1 MLSQTV
7 SAKTRKIKEAA
18 EALYAVGPDW
28 ITFYKEVC
36 GLDGVIRQH
45 YPTLKDLEEFERTE
59 VYQQIQY
66 MLTQLRQLRPIRSDS
81 EEEETEAETAK
92 EEEPTKVI
100 TVRIPKSLHEAL
112 RNEAYEHH
120 TSMNKLCISKL
131 LQIVDQERVPRVS

>member
-1 MLSQTV
+1 MLSQAINV
-7 SAKTRKIKEAA
+7 KAKKIKEVAD
-18 EALYAVGPDW
+18 ALYAAGPDW

-36 GLDGVIRQH
+36 GLDGVIRQQ
-45 YPTLKDLEEFERTE
+45 YPTLKDLEEFEQTE

-66 MLTQLRQLRPIRSDS
+66 MLTQLRQVRPTRNDS
-81 EEEETEAETAK
+81 EEEETEEETAK

-131 LQIVDQERVPRVS
+131 LQIVDQERVPRMS